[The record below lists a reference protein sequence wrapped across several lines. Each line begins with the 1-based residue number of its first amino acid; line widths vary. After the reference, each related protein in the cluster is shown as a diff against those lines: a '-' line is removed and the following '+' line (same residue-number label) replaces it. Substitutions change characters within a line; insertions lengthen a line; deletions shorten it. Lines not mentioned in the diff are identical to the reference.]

1 MEITQLNR
9 SRTKLDIVVHVDE
22 LLDEQNR
29 LRVEHAVKK
38 ATGVER
44 AHFNSERHHL
54 LVIGYDPAL
63 TSSAKILKLVK
74 QQQLHAQL
82 IGGI

>member
-1 MEITQLNR
+1 MNNAQVNAI
-9 SRTKLDIVVHVDE
+9 RTKIDIVLHVDE

-29 LRVEHAVKK
+29 RRVEHAICR

-44 AHFNSERHHL
+44 ARFNDERQHL
-54 LVIGYDPAL
+54 LIVGYDPVQINS
-63 TSSAKILKLVK
+63 TQILKLV
-74 QQQLHAQL
+74 QQHDLSAQL

>member
-1 MEITQLNR
+1 MNITQLNN
-9 SRTKLDIVVHVDE
+9 SNAKLDIVVHVNE

-29 LRVEHAVKK
+29 QRVEHAIIK

-44 AHFNSERHHL
+44 VHFNKERQHL
-54 LVIGYDPAL
+54 LVIGYDSAQ
-63 TSSAKILKLVK
+63 TSSSKILSLVK
-74 QQQLHAQL
+74 QQKLNAQL